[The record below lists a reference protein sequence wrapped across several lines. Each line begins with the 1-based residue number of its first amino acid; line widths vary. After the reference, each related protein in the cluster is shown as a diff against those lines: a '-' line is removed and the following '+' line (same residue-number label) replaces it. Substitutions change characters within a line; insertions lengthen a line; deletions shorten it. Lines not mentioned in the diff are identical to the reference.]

1 MTTILV
7 VEDESIVAEDIKN
20 SLQMAGYTVL
30 ATASSGADAIKRVKE
45 FHPDIVLMD
54 IVIKGEIDGIETAKQ
69 IRSVLDIPVVYLT
82 AFSDEKTIERA
93 KITEPFG
100 YIIKP
105 FNKRELSITV
115 EMALYKHRIDDELKK
130 SMKFFESILQSIVF
144 GIWVT
149 DKDDIIRY
157 ANQGVGNVIG
167 IKPEK
172 IIGMQ
177 IFNDFNEFIRPYYHK
192 AKEAKQPFY
201 FEAVPFINPTG
212 CQSYKSGWL
221 IPRIVNKN
229 FDGMICTI
237 ESIPR
242 YSIMDETRV

>member
-7 VEDESIVAEDIKN
+7 VEDEAIVAEDIKN
-20 SLQMAGYTVL
+20 TLQNAGYTVP
-30 ATASSGADAIKRVKE
+30 ATASSGEDA
-45 FHPDIVLMD
+45 
-54 IVIKGEIDGIETAKQ
+54 IKGEIDGIETAKQ
-69 IRSVLDIPVVYLT
+69 IHSVFDIPVVFLT

-115 EMALYKHRIDDELKK
+115 EMALYKHRIENDLKT
-130 SMKFFESILQSIVF
+130 SRIFFESILQSIVF

-149 DKDDIIRY
+149 DKEDIIRY
-157 ANQGVGNVIG
+157 ANQGVSNIIG

-172 IIGMQ
+172 VVGMQ
-177 IFNDFNEFIRPYYHK
+177 IFNDFNEFIRPYYQK
-192 AKEAKQPFY
+192 AKETKQPFY
-201 FEAVPFINPTG
+201 FEAVPFNTNG
-212 CQSYKSGWL
+212 CQNYKSGWL

>member
-7 VEDESIVAEDIKN
+7 VEDEAIVAEDIKN
-20 SLQMAGYTVL
+20 SLQTAGYTVP
-30 ATASSGADAIKRVKE
+30 ATASSGEDAIRRVKE
-45 FHPDIVLMD
+45 FDPDIVLMD
-54 IVIKGEIDGIETAKQ
+54 IVIKGKIDGIETAKQ
-69 IRSVLDIPVVYLT
+69 IHAIFDIPVVYLT
-82 AFSDEKTIERA
+82 AFSDERTIERA

-100 YIIKP
+100 YLIKP
-105 FNKRELSITV
+105 FNKRELNITI
-115 EMALYKHRIDDELKK
+115 EMALYKHKIEEELKNNR
-130 SMKFFESILQSIVF
+130 KFFESILESIVF

-157 ANQGVGNVIG
+157 ANQGVGKVAG
-167 IKPEK
+167 INPEK

-177 IFNDFNEFIRPYYHK
+177 IFNDFNEFIRPYYQK
-192 AKEAKQPFY
+192 AKEEKQPFY
-201 FEAVPFINPTG
+201 FEAVPFNTNG

-229 FDGMICTI
+229 YEGMICTL

-242 YSIMDETRV
+242 YSITDESQV

>member
-7 VEDESIVAEDIKN
+7 VEDEAIVAEDIKN
-20 SLQMAGYTVL
+20 SLQMAGYNVP
-30 ATASSGADAIKRVKE
+30 ATASSGEDAIKKVKE
-45 FHPDIVLMD
+45 FNPAIVLMD
-54 IVIKGEIDGIETAKQ
+54 IVIKGDIDGIETAKR
-69 IRSVLDIPVVYLT
+69 IRSGFDVPVVYLT

-115 EMALYKHRIDDELKK
+115 EMALYKHRIEEELKNSK
-130 SMKFFESILQSIVF
+130 KFFENILQSIVF

-157 ANQGVGNVIG
+157 ANQGMSKVIG
-167 IKPEK
+167 INPEK

-177 IFNDFNEFIRPYYHK
+177 IFNDFNEFIRPYYKK
-192 AKEAKQPFY
+192 AKEAKMPFY
-201 FEAVPFINPTG
+201 FEAVPFNNPNG
-212 CQSYKSGWL
+212 GQSYKSGWL
-221 IPRIVNKN
+221 IPRIINKN

-242 YSIMDETRV
+242 YSIMDENQV